1 MTAVGESGS
10 NGDRLVWRK
19 ASRCTD
25 ATCVEVAWRKSSSST
40 VNGCVE
46 VDIHRI
52 PSPVRDIL
60 AQPAD
65 RVRVRNSR
73 FPDAAVLEF
82 TFPEWAAFI
91 QGVRNDEFNL
101 EGTE

>member
-1 MTAVGESGS
+1 MGTMTGG
-10 NGDRLVWRK
+10 GLVWRK

-25 ATCVEVAWRKSSSST
+25 ATCLEVAWRKSSSST

-52 PSPVRDIL
+52 PSPVRDVL

-91 QGVRNDEFNL
+91 QGAKMGEFDVQ
-101 EGTE
+101 

>member
-1 MTAVGESGS
+1 MTAVGKSGS
-10 NGDRLVWRK
+10 NGDGLVWRK

-25 ATCVEVAWRKSSSST
+25 ATCVEIA
-40 VNGCVE
+40 
-46 VDIHRI
+46 IHRI
-52 PSPVRDIL
+52 PSPIRDVL

-73 FPDAAVLEF
+73 FPNAEVLEF

-91 QGVRNDEFNL
+91 QGVKVGEFDVQ
-101 EGTE
+101 

>member
-1 MTAVGESGS
+1 MTAMQEHMID
-10 NGDRLVWRK
+10 GDGLVWRK

-25 ATCVEVAWRKSSSST
+25 ATCVEVAWRKSTYCNNSA
-40 VNGCVE
+40 CVE

-52 PSPVRDIL
+52 PSPVRDVL

-91 QGVRNDEFNL
+91 QGVKAGEFDRS
-101 EGTE
+101 